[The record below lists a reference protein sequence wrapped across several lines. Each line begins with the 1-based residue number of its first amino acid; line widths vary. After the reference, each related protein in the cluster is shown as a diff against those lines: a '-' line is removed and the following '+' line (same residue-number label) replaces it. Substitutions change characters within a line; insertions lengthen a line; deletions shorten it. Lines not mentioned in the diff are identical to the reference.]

1 MTGADFEEGDM
12 ERRVQALERNFEK
25 IDTKLDKLV
34 DSLQVV
40 VLRLTRIEA
49 VLESKA
55 SSAEVAD
62 LRGVLESKASS
73 ADVAELRGMVKN
85 LPNIV
90 QMATLV
96 FGNLVG
102 AFAIAR
108 FGLPHP

>member
-1 MTGADFEEGDM
+1 M
-12 ERRVQALERNFEK
+12 
-25 IDTKLDKLV
+25 I
-34 DSLQVV
+34 DSLQAFRGDVEK
-40 VLRLTRIEA
+40 RFTRIEA

-55 SSAEVAD
+55 SSAEVAEI
-62 LRGVLESKASS
+62 RGVLESKASSAEVADIRRALESKASS

-96 FGNLVG
+96 FGILVG

>member
-1 MTGADFEEGDM
+1 M
-12 ERRVQALERNFEK
+12 K
-25 IDTKLDKLV
+25 IET
-34 DSLQVV
+34 
-40 VLRLTRIEA
+40 
-49 VLESKA
+49 
-55 SSAEVAD
+55 
-62 LRGVLESKASS
+62 VLESKASS

-96 FGNLVG
+96 FGILVG